1 MTKILS
7 GKEVAEALDERSIK
21 RVKEL
26 KAMGVNPTLAIL
38 RVSDRPDDISYE
50 KSAAKRCEKIG
61 VGIKNI
67 RLATDVPENIFF
79 KELKKL
85 NEDVD
90 VHGILMFRP
99 LPPHIDEERAMRIL
113 APEKDVD
120 GATDI
125 SLSGVFTNT
134 SKGFAPCTPQAVMEI
149 IDHYDIDVSGK
160 KICVLG
166 RSLVVGR
173 PLAMMLTY
181 RDATVVICHTKTVEP
196 QRISKQAD
204 IVICATG
211 AIDSIGRDYLSAGQ
225 TVIDV
230 GIGYSDRT
238 KKLCGDLKADEA
250 NDIVSA
256 MTPVPGGVG
265 SVTTS
270 VLVSHVIDAAERAFA

>member
-1 MTKILS
+1 
-7 GKEVAEALDERSIK
+7 
-21 RVKEL
+21 
-26 KAMGVNPTLAIL
+26 
-38 RVSDRPDDISYE
+38 
-50 KSAAKRCEKIG
+50 
-61 VGIKNI
+61 
-67 RLATDVPENIFF
+67 
-79 KELKKL
+79 
-85 NEDVD
+85 
-90 VHGILMFRP
+90 MFRP
-99 LPPHIDEERAMRIL
+99 LPPHIDEDEAMRLL

-134 SKGFAPCTPQAVMEI
+134 KRGFAPCTPQAVMEI
-149 IDHYDIDVSGK
+149 IKHYDIDVRGK
-160 KICVLG
+160 NICVLG

-181 RDATVVICHTKTVEP
+181 ADATVTICHTKTVEP
-196 QRISKQAD
+196 EKISQKAD

-211 AIDSIGRDYLSAGQ
+211 SIDSIGKEYLSPGQ
-225 TVIDV
+225 IVLDV